1 VAIPAGAVEPASDLA
16 RISQP
21 AWLIDIRLACVIAA
35 NPEGA
40 TAVGGALRPGASLDR
55 AMPALQTLR
64 AIGAGEAG
72 HDQEARLL
80 VWTGTGTQ
88 VLHCRCQATGDP
100 DVLLVVAADARLPAG
115 TAHAG
120 AGGSAED
127 DQSAAPDGGWERS
140 LSTIAHELRTPLGAI
155 AALAEFLMD
164 EKMASTP
171 SVRHLEYAADIHYTA
186 QHALSVIDAL
196 LTGKDGGAPCAQ
208 TDVHGLVTKCLSAVR
223 ALAARAAVSLEPE
236 LPEQP
241 VRLAMDPRLL
251 TQILLNLLS
260 NALKFTPA
268 GGAIRV
274 QAVLNAD
281 GGLELSVSDTGI
293 GIDEDTIQ
301 RLSGAQPAKPAP
313 GRSAGGGS
321 GYGLALVKALAS
333 ANGAQLRITGRPGEG
348 TRVSL
353 VFGKERVCAQ

>member
-1 VAIPAGAVEPASDLA
+1 MAIPAGAVEPAPDLA

-21 AWLIDIRLACVIAA
+21 AWLIDIKRACVVAA
-35 NPEGA
+35 NSEGA

-64 AIGAGEAG
+64 ALGGGPAGRE
-72 HDQEARLL
+72 QVARLL

-88 VLHCRCQATGDP
+88 ALRCRCQATGNP
-100 DVLLVVAADARLPAG
+100 DVMLVVAADATLSAEPAS
-115 TAHAG
+115 AS
-120 AGGSAED
+120 AGGSAD
-127 DQSAAPDGGWERS
+127 HQSAAPDAGWERS

-171 SVRHLEYAADIHYTA
+171 SVRHIEYAADIHYTA
-186 QHALSVIDAL
+186 QHALSVVDAL
-196 LTGKDGGAPCAQ
+196 LAGRSRAAPCTQ
-208 TDVHGLVTKCLSAVR
+208 TDVRGVVTKCLSAVR

-268 GGAIRV
+268 GGTIRV
-274 QAVLNAD
+274 QALLDAD

-293 GIDEDTIQ
+293 GIDEDAIH

-313 GRSAGGGS
+313 GVSRGGGS

-333 ANGAQLRITGRPGEG
+333 ANGALLRITGRPGEG

-353 VFGKERVCAQ
+353 FFGKERVCAQ